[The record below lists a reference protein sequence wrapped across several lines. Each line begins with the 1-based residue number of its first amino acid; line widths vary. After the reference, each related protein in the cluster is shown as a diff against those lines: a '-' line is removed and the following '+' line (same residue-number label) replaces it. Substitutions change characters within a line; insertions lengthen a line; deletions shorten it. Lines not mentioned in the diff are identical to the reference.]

1 MKIDFYARAMLTLI
15 AVFLGI
21 IALRPLF
28 APQTARAQSEGRD
41 HLYFEPGTHMLR
53 APGNIRQVLGK
64 VAIDLR
70 TGNVWGFPT
79 LTQAPYPVDTT
90 SDKPAISHPFLLGRL
105 ALEDVDK

>member
-1 MKIDFYARAMLTLI
+1 MKIDLYARAMLTLI

-28 APQTARAQSEGRD
+28 APQAVQAQTEPR
-41 HLYFEPGTHMLR
+41 HLYFEPGTHTLR
-53 APGNIRQVLGK
+53 APGNVRQVLGK

-70 TGNVWGFPT
+70 SGNVWGFPT
-79 LTQAPYPVDTT
+79 LTQEPYPVDTT
-90 SDKPAISHPFLLGRL
+90 SDKPPVSHPFLLGRL